1 MDARFVA
8 MSQRTLF
15 RRSLILPAEHGSWS
29 WLLVPYLLG
38 AAVAG
43 RFTFA
48 TLLVLL
54 CGLSLFLMRQPATAW
69 LRVRQGK
76 GRRSDG
82 PLAAGWTVGLG
93 LLGLLCLAGLLALG
107 HGELLLLGAPLALVM
122 GAYLFIALQKRAQL
136 RSLGMEI
143 AGAAALAVTAPAA
156 YAAGT
161 GRLDQIAWM
170 LWLLTGLM
178 NALGVL
184 YVRRRIA
191 DTHERAGDRSGQLIV
206 HVAGLLVV
214 LLLAWRG
221 LVPWLALLPFA
232 GLLARSAWAA
242 RAARPVPNMKRFGFT
257 EVGVELVGALFVAL
271 GYWL

>member
-1 MDARFVA
+1 MDANYVA
-8 MSQRTLF
+8 MSKRPIF
-15 RRSLILPAEHGSWS
+15 RRSLLLPTEHGSWS

-43 RFTFA
+43 RFSFA
-48 TLLVLL
+48 TLLVLVA
-54 CGLSLFLMRQPATAW
+54 GLSLFLTRQPATAW

-82 PLAAGWTVGLG
+82 PLAAGWTAGLV
-93 LLGLLCLAGLLALG
+93 LLGVLSLVGLLALG
-107 HGELLLLGAPLALVM
+107 HRELLLLGAPLALVM
-122 GAYLFIALQKRAQL
+122 AAYLFIALQRRAQL

-161 GRLDQIAWM
+161 GKLDQIAWM

-191 DTHERAGDRSGQLIV
+191 DTHQRDGDRSGQLLL
-206 HVAGLLVV
+206 HAAGLVVV
-214 LLLAWRG
+214 LVLAWQG

-242 RAARPVPNMKRFGFT
+242 QTARPVPNMKRFGFT
-257 EVGVELVGALFVAL
+257 EVGVELFCALFVAL

>member
-1 MDARFVA
+1 MDANIVA
-8 MSQRTLF
+8 MSQRSIF

-54 CGLSLFLMRQPATAW
+54 GGLSIFLMRQPATAW

-82 PLAAGWTVGLG
+82 PLAAGWTIGLG
-93 LLGLLCLAGLLALG
+93 LLGVLSLAGLLALG
-107 HGELLLLGAPLALVM
+107 HDELLLLGAPLALVM
-122 GAYLFIALQKRAQL
+122 AAYLFIALQRRAQL

-143 AGAAALAVTAPAA
+143 AGAVALAVTAPAA

-161 GRLDQIAWM
+161 GELDQIAWM
-170 LWLLTGLM
+170 LWLLAGLM
-178 NALGVL
+178 DGLGVL

-191 DTHERAGDRSGQLIV
+191 DTHQRDGDRLGQLIL
-206 HVAGLLVV
+206 HVAGLVVV

-221 LVPWLALLPFA
+221 LAPWLAVLPFV

-257 EVGVELVGALFVAL
+257 EVGVELVSAFFVAL